1 MIGYVDYKYGWN
13 SAKKL
18 RVFTKLDKSRQP
30 PDFHTNYQ
38 SNYGDLI
45 RMAATQQTEAPSGA
59 LPATIVTTPKCY
71 LRPYDLRD
79 APAASSLANDAEVVR
94 FLRDRF
100 PHPYTLADSES
111 FIKST
116 LEAKP
121 ALDFAIFAT
130 PDGEGSEGEFAGGMG
145 LTPGRDVQ
153 SRTWELGYWVGQKF
167 WGQGIATTAVKA
179 FARWAFQTFPE
190 LHRIEAEAYH
200 MNLGSMR
207 VLEKA
212 GFTKDG
218 VRRGAACKK
227 GVVMDVHVY
236 GLLRS
241 EIDRLE

>member
-1 MIGYVDYKYGWN
+1 
-13 SAKKL
+13 
-18 RVFTKLDKSRQP
+18 
-30 PDFHTNYQ
+30 
-38 SNYGDLI
+38 
-45 RMAATQQTEAPSGA
+45 MATLQTEAPDGA
-59 LPATIVTTPKCY
+59 FPAVIVATPKCY

-79 APAASSLANDAEVVR
+79 APAASAQANDAEVVR

-100 PHPYTLADSES
+100 PHPYTLADSET
-111 FIKST
+111 FISST

-121 ALDFAIFAT
+121 TLDFAIFAT
-130 PDGEGSEGEFAGGMG
+130 PGGEGSEAEFAGGMG

-153 SRTWELGYWVGQKF
+153 SHTWELGYWVGQKF
-167 WGQGIATTAVKA
+167 WGQGIATMAVRA
-179 FARWAFQTFPE
+179 FAPWAFRTFPE
-190 LHRIEAEAYH
+190 LYRIEAEAYD
-200 MNLGSMR
+200 MNFGSMR

-241 EIDRLE
+241 EMDRLE

>member
-1 MIGYVDYKYGWN
+1 MELGQEAEGIYK
-13 SAKKL
+13 
-18 RVFTKLDKSRQP
+18 
-30 PDFHTNYQ
+30 
-38 SNYGDLI
+38 
-45 RMAATQQTEAPSGA
+45 QTEAPSGA

-179 FARWAFQTFPE
+179 FARWAFKTFPE

-200 MNLGSMR
+200 MNLG
-207 VLEKA
+207 EHA
-212 GFTKDG
+212 GPGEGG
-218 VRRGAACKK
+218 VHQGRRAARCRLQE
-227 GVVMDVHVY
+227 GCGHGCPCV
-236 GLLRS
+236 RIAS
-241 EIDRLE
+241 ERN